1 MCASMHRSPAE
12 AQSHLRRQ
20 LSIRETE
27 AMKLSGKAAA
37 GIASVLAIAILA
49 FCAFLLTTPASC
61 EAAGTIASGASG
73 HGTYLQ
79 GGYCLEFWIDRYQGF
94 FAGLLA
100 LAAGIAAFVVVR
112 QQMQQA
118 EDLAGKASK
127 VAREQANQRGND
139 AWLVFCA
146 HLSHFDGII
155 AFSLIGKHPS
165 IYDRLNVNDKLTIIE
180 RIKKELSTSAHYGL
194 RGLIL
199 DIELLMNDL
208 RVFDRISAKRF
219 IADLK
224 YIHSIMEIIAVCGI
238 DEMEMATLQ
247 INALRLA
254 IRNTQA
260 TAERLGKIT
269 Y

>member
-1 MCASMHRSPAE
+1 
-12 AQSHLRRQ
+12 
-20 LSIRETE
+20 
-27 AMKLSGKAAA
+27 MKLSGKAAA
-37 GIASVLAIAILA
+37 GVAALLAILVLGL
-49 FCAFLLTTPASC
+49 CAYLLTTPASC
-61 EAAGTIASGASG
+61 QAAGSIEG
-73 HGTYLQ
+73 HVTGRETLLY
-79 GGYCLEFWIDRYQGF
+79 GGYCVEFWIDRYQGLL
-94 FAGLLA
+94 AGLLA
-100 LAAGIAAFVVVR
+100 LAAAAAALLSIHR
-112 QQMQQA
+112 QMRQA
-118 EDLAGKASK
+118 EDLASKANK
-127 VAREQANQRGND
+127 AAREQANQRGND

-146 HLSHFDGII
+146 HLGHFNGII
-155 AFSLIGKHPS
+155 VFSLIGKHPS
-165 IYDRLNVNDKLTIIE
+165 IYDRLSVNDKLTIIE
-180 RIKKELSTSAHYGL
+180 RIKKELNASNHYGL

>member
-1 MCASMHRSPAE
+1 MN
-12 AQSHLRRQ
+12 
-20 LSIRETE
+20 
-27 AMKLSGKAAA
+27 LSGKAAA
-37 GIASVLAIAILA
+37 GIAAVFAIAILA
-49 FCAFLLTTPASC
+49 LCAYLLTIPAVC
-61 EAAGTIASGASG
+61 EVASSVESNATG
-73 HGTYLQ
+73 HETVLH
-79 GGYCLEFWIDRYQGF
+79 GGYCLEFWIDRYQGLI
-94 FAGLLA
+94 AGLLA

-112 QQMQQA
+112 QQMA
-118 EDLAGKASK
+118 LSEELANKASK
-127 VAREQANQRGND
+127 AGREQANQRGND

-146 HLSHFDGII
+146 HLSHFNGII

-180 RIKKELSTSAHYGL
+180 RIKKELGSSTRYGL

-208 RVFDRISAKRF
+208 RVFDQISAKRF

-254 IRNTQA
+254 IRNTHA